1 MPPQP
6 IKVKLNAQVY
16 NIILQEDDPE
26 INNLNSQKISLEEQI
41 RNQNDRIKTNMNELN
56 TLNQQILARYLVINN
71 GILPI

>member
-56 TLNQQILARYLVINN
+56 TLNQQIFARYLVINN